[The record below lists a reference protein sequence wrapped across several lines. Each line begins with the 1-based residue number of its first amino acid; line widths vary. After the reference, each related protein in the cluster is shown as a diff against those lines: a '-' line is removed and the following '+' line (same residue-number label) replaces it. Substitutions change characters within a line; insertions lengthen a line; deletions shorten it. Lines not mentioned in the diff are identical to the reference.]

1 METKYSFCNIK
12 DMEKNRNLNNQILV
26 RFGKKIRA
34 LRTEK
39 GMTQE
44 EMAERA
50 DFSRSYYTEI
60 ETGKRNVSLLN
71 LYKLA
76 KALEIPLSR
85 LVNFDE
91 EEEE

>member
-1 METKYSFCNIK
+1 
-12 DMEKNRNLNNQILV
+12 MEKNRDLNNQILV
-26 RFGKKIRA
+26 RFGKKLRD

-71 LYKLA
+71 LYRLA

>member
-1 METKYSFCNIK
+1 
-12 DMEKNRNLNNQILV
+12 MEKNRNLNNQILV